1 MITAR
6 KIALALGLAAVLAG
20 GTGAGVAAAAPAA
33 RTAPAAATAIID
45 GDGAD
50 LPIIDDGHGNP
61 VSVVFQ
67 DSTIFTRVNEGAS
80 FELRSASSGLCLTNN
95 MGQGN
100 LVYMESCNPNSVA
113 TLWTTTPTHLIVSVQ
128 LTQDGITGNMTA
140 TAIGG
145 CMTAG
150 GVKDEGGH
158 PLGCANQWTVPS

>member
-1 MITAR
+1 MSKWR
-6 KIALALGLAAVLAG
+6 FKLAAVAASIAFLAIPG
-20 GTGAGVAAAAPAA
+20 MAGAHAAV
-33 RTAPAAATAIID
+33 RIPAAATAIID

-50 LPIIDDGHGNP
+50 LPIIDNGHGNP
-61 VSVVFQ
+61 VSVVF
-67 DSTIFTRVNEGAS
+67 DASTIFTRVSEGSS
-80 FELRSASSGLCLTNN
+80 FELRSSSGLCLTNN

-100 LVYMESCNPNSVA
+100 LVYMESCNPNSIA
-113 TLWTTTPTHLIVSVQ
+113 TLWTTTPTHLIVSLQ
-128 LTQDGITGNMTA
+128 LEQDGITGNMTA